1 MTWHTHAACR
11 PDHRPAYMT
20 PADWTAWWFPPQR
33 PAGRAQVNALRAI
46 CDLCP
51 VSTECLNEA
60 DEHHRD
66 GFSDAGFRAGLR
78 QEERAEAR
86 FGPRA
91 RRSSDLTADQLA
103 EIRRL
108 AEAGVGPSE
117 IAQRVGV
124 AYASASRW
132 RSRFLEEVA

>member
-1 MTWHTHAACR
+1 MTWHTHAACH
-11 PDHRPAYMT
+11 PDRRPARMT
-20 PADWTAWWFPPQR
+20 PAEWTAWWFPPQR
-33 PAGRAQVNALRAI
+33 PAGRTQVAQLRAV
-46 CDLCP
+46 CAGCP
-51 VSTECLNEA
+51 VSAECAAEA
-60 DEHHRD
+60 DELAAD
-66 GFSDAGFRAGLR
+66 GFSDAGFRAGMR